1 MGDQNPIQQL
11 GPGRPH
17 HCASDASDNFGPS
30 VVHIDTSD
38 GSSTEDMTSDS
49 DFTVVSSR
57 RLKRKIRRTSPTG
70 RQAPKQAS
78 SVRSYTISYV
88 PTSTTDILNS
98 VNRQSLSEYF
108 ELVAP
113 GQVAE
118 IRINARKNILS
129 VEVTTKSILDTL
141 KAIVQLGN
149 IPVRAFSAYDKETT
163 TGVIY
168 DVDEDITDSSLEKL
182 LSSSSPIVDVSI
194 RGSRQANAVTARDPG
209 PLVFPRASR
218 AGAPL
223 NAGRYDCSALKRYA
237 KLRGL
242 KERGRKDDGRVIREG
257 PCAAGIVGLK
267 MPRYCLFGDTVN
279 TASRMES
286 NGLPLKI
293 HVSPATKEALEKFK
307 TFRLEL
313 RGDVELKGKGTMTT
327 YWLLEEV
334 EDGVA
339 TMAKPTTET
348 GEHPKE
354 TKV

>member
-1 MGDQNPIQQL
+1 MGDQTPIQQL

-78 SVRSYTISYV
+78 SVRSYTISH
-88 PTSTTDILNS
+88 LELA
-98 VNRQSLSEYF
+98 NRQSLSEYF

-149 IPVRAFSAYDKETT
+149 IPVRAFSAYDKERT

-182 LSSSSPIVDVSI
+182 LSSHDIVPHTNHDYVSLTI
-194 RGSRQANAVTARDPG
+194 THKRRTFSVIGGYIHPSAKI
-209 PLVFPRASR
+209 
-218 AGAPL
+218 
-223 NAGRYDCSALKRYA
+223 DCSHLKTVLQA
-237 KLRGL
+237 AQSPHILL
-242 KERGRKDDGRVIREG
+242 GRPTSRFVEHG
-257 PCAAGIVGLK
+257 
-267 MPRYCLFGDTVN
+267 F
-279 TASRMES
+279 RMEM
-286 NGLPLKI
+286 
-293 HVSPATKEALEKFK
+293 ATFC
-307 TFRLEL
+307 
-313 RGDVELKGKGTMTT
+313 GDRCM
-327 YWLLEEV
+327 
-334 EDGVA
+334 
-339 TMAKPTTET
+339 
-348 GEHPKE
+348 HSQR
-354 TKV
+354 

>member
-98 VNRQSLSEYF
+98 LNRQSLSEYF

-182 LSSSSPIVDVSI
+182 LSSSSPI
-194 RGSRQANAVTARDPG
+194 
-209 PLVFPRASR
+209 L
-218 AGAPL
+218 
-223 NAGRYDCSALKRYA
+223 
-237 KLRGL
+237 
-242 KERGRKDDGRVIREG
+242 
-257 PCAAGIVGLK
+257 
-267 MPRYCLFGDTVN
+267 
-279 TASRMES
+279 
-286 NGLPLKI
+286 
-293 HVSPATKEALEKFK
+293 
-307 TFRLEL
+307 
-313 RGDVELKGKGTMTT
+313 
-327 YWLLEEV
+327 
-334 EDGVA
+334 
-339 TMAKPTTET
+339 
-348 GEHPKE
+348 
-354 TKV
+354 

>member
-1 MGDQNPIQQL
+1 MGDQNPIEQL

-17 HCASDASDNFGPS
+17 HCASDASDHFGPS

-38 GSSTEDMTSDS
+38 GSSTEDMASGS

-98 VNRQSLSEYF
+98 LNRQSLSEYF

-118 IRINARKNILS
+118 IRMNARKNILS

-182 LSSSSPIVDVSI
+182 LSSSSPIVDV
-194 RGSRQANAVTARDPG
+194 
-209 PLVFPRASR
+209 
-218 AGAPL
+218 
-223 NAGRYDCSALKRYA
+223 
-237 KLRGL
+237 
-242 KERGRKDDGRVIREG
+242 
-257 PCAAGIVGLK
+257 IV
-267 MPRYCLFGDTVN
+267 V
-279 TASRMES
+279 
-286 NGLPLKI
+286 
-293 HVSPATKEALEKFK
+293 
-307 TFRLEL
+307 
-313 RGDVELKGKGTMTT
+313 
-327 YWLLEEV
+327 
-334 EDGVA
+334 
-339 TMAKPTTET
+339 
-348 GEHPKE
+348 
-354 TKV
+354 